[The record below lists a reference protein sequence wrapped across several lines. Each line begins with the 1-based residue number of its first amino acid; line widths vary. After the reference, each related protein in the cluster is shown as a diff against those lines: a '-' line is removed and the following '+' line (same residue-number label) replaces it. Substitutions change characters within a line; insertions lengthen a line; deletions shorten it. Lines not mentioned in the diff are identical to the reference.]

1 MTSTSSLERMEKSS
15 QILTRDLTRRKNSY
29 LSIHTGGDGKYS
41 LMDNNDM
48 ITKHSE
54 TIFELEQK
62 MVPVKRAM
70 EGRGLNVDLKA
81 LSDLITKTTHEKSII
96 DAELKDVFGVKGECN
111 FNSSRDV
118 SKILLDNMGIK
129 PRVTQTG
136 RLSTNRRMLRD
147 ISNPVTDKIVRFRE
161 LEKLLSALK
170 AILDAT
176 NTRLSKIYC
185 RYLDNC
191 PSGRLYTQ
199 GYSFQSIPEA
209 ARSVIIADTGCSFLL
224 VDYDS
229 FELRILSALS
239 HDTYFKDC
247 WAKGLDLH
255 RKVVADMK
263 GIPYDSVT
271 DKERKLGK
279 ILGFG
284 MAYGQEP
291 PGLARNLHIKPYEAQ
306 KLMADYKSHI
316 PEIEAFKIKVIEN
329 ARTTGI
335 ASTYYG
341 RRRWL
346 PHILS
351 LDFIERKK
359 AERQAVNHAIQGCAA
374 DIVKFALVRLHE
386 EGFAISTT
394 VHDSVLLT
402 IPDDKI
408 EQSISRVRVIMEI
421 ELEGLKLP
429 VTCRTGKTWG
439 ECK

>member
-1 MTSTSSLERMEKSS
+1 MNTLEIK
-15 QILTRDLTRRKNSY
+15 
-29 LSIHTGGDGKYS
+29 GD
-41 LMDNNDM
+41 
-48 ITKHSE
+48 
-54 TIFELEQK
+54 
-62 MVPVKRAM
+62 
-70 EGRGLNVDLKA
+70 
-81 LSDLITKTTHEKSII
+81 KTTQEKAVV

-147 ISNPVTDKIVRFRE
+147 IGNPVTDKIVRFRE
-161 LEKLLSALK
+161 LEKLLSALE
-170 AILDAT
+170 AIFEAT
-176 NTRLSKIYC
+176 NTVLSKIFC

-209 ARSVIIADTGCSFLL
+209 ARSVITADAGCSFLL

-263 GIPYDSVT
+263 GIPYNSVT

-291 PGLARNLHIKPYEAQ
+291 AGLARNLRITPYEAQ

-316 PEIEAFKIKVIEN
+316 PEIESFKLKVIEN
-329 ARTTGI
+329 ARSTGI
-335 ASTYYG
+335 TSTYYG

-351 LDFIERKK
+351 LNFVDRKK
-359 AERQAVNHAIQGCAA
+359 AERQAVNHAVQGCAS
-374 DIVKFALVRLHE
+374 DILKFALVRLHE

-408 EQSISRVRVIMEI
+408 EQSISRVKAIMEV

-429 VTCRTGKTWG
+429 VTCKTGKSWG
-439 ECK
+439 TCSQQ